1 MKLFTALENEKID
14 IPAGGADTLEEQIMA
29 QDEAVGEL
37 NKNIEL
43 QEEAIASSETL
54 EKMEAAETPEAAV
67 QIAREHILAT
77 LGYKKQ
83 FSLEDFNNQISN
95 GLGVAQEGF
104 FSRIGNAFNRL
115 FTTSASFKTRLDKA
129 MSDLKANGSKEGLL
143 KDPNFSKNLIAKSD
157 KVITSSD
164 VVKYL
169 DKLDSTFNTR
179 DMDKCMSG
187 IADILNQ
194 LTKEVVKSGFF
205 TDKEAVNKIE
215 AISSEVEKDVQA
227 FERATAGLVIEREV
241 DMYPDYEPIKYNEAN
256 KLADRIFKTWTGE
269 AFDTAN
275 YRNFMNA
282 VNNFNQAFFE
292 RSMRSVGYQLTAIP
306 PEDMR
311 KIRVI
316 SNRISNIISNI
327 ADAVNKR
334 YKVAH
339 SCLRYIEQSANK

>member
-1 MKLFTALENEKID
+1 MKLFTALENEEID
-14 IPAGGADTLEEQIMA
+14 IPADGAGTLEEQIMA
-29 QDEAVGEL
+29 QDEAVSEL

-129 MSDLKANGSKEGLL
+129 LSSLKANGSKEGLL

-169 DKLDSTFNTR
+169 DKLDSTLSVR
-179 DMDKCMSG
+179 DLDKCLGDISNILRQLTTEVTKSG
-187 IADILNQ
+187 I
-194 LTKEVVKSGFF
+194 LT
-205 TDKEAVNKIE
+205 NKDASSKID
-215 AISSEVEKDVQA
+215 AISAEIEKDIQA
-227 FERATAGLVIEREV
+227 FERITAGAVIEKEV
-241 DMYPDYEPIKYNEAN
+241 DMYPDYEPIKYNEAS
-256 KLADRIFKTWTGE
+256 KIADRIFKTWTGE
-269 AFDTAN
+269 AFDTPN
-275 YRNFMNA
+275 YRNFINA
-282 VNNFNQAFFE
+282 SNDLNDACFE
-292 RSMRSVGYQLTAIP
+292 RNNRSIGYALTSIP

-311 KIRVI
+311 KILVI
-316 SNRISNIISNI
+316 GKRIGDVISNI